1 MEVDGTTPVGSLLVS
16 ICVGELTEHGN
27 GGQKNSNAIYLGGF
41 ILYNYVNIKSKQYI
55 ASNGSCWLFCTFYV
69 KKYMLGMCQNVPF
82 IKSFT
87 KAVYQRRL
95 VKASNLKNN
104 ITNSYYNYLGLLVLA
119 YIYKAVYFIILSRT
133 DLCTYCDI
141 FSF

>member
-1 MEVDGTTPVGSLLVS
+1 MVM
-16 ICVGELTEHGN
+16 
-27 GGQKNSNAIYLGGF
+27 GGRKIAMLFGGF
-41 ILYNYVNIKSKQYI
+41 ILYNYINIKLNQYI
-55 ASNGSCWLFCTFYV
+55 ASNGICWLFCTFYV
-69 KKYMLGMCQNVPF
+69 KKYMLSQNVPF
-82 IKSFT
+82 IKSLT

-119 YIYKAVYFIILSRT
+119 YIYKDVYFIILSKT